1 MKYPAVLLTAL
12 LALAACAVVSPREQV
27 RARLLEAGVKPH
39 MADCLSE
46 KLARKLSIA
55 QLKELGRAARLP
67 GKDVGHM
74 SIDELVYRLRA
85 TQDPRIVEVVTR
97 AGIGCAIAG

>member
-1 MKYPAVLLTAL
+1 MKRSAIIASAL
-12 LALAACAVVSPREQV
+12 LALSACAVVSPREQV
-27 RARLLEAGVKPH
+27 RARLLEAGVKPG

-55 QLKELGRAARLP
+55 QLKELGRVARLP
-67 GKDVGHM
+67 GRDAGHM

-85 TQDPRIVEVVTR
+85 IDDPQIVEVVTR